1 MNKKKDLSEEDK
13 KVWEDY
19 LKNPSD
25 LHDKDKINL
34 KSNQIKARFQFDLH
48 GFTLEEANKKVDE
61 IIQYCI
67 KKKYKELL
75 LITGKGIHSSGD
87 KNSYVSKDFSK
98 LKYSVPDFIK
108 THQEINKFVISIDN
122 AKKQDGGE
130 GAILIKLKKL

>member
-1 MNKKKDLSEEDK
+1 LLQIIGNSLEILIKKVLTGIYLKLSASEQKKDLSEEDK

-75 LITGKGIHSSGD
+75 LITGKGIH
-87 KNSYVSKDFSK
+87 
-98 LKYSVPDFIK
+98 
-108 THQEINKFVISIDN
+108 
-122 AKKQDGGE
+122 
-130 GAILIKLKKL
+130 